1 MTIRSTVTTMA
12 LTVVI
17 LAPGCSSDSR
27 QESNESID
35 SSPATSVVESTATDV
50 APTDVAPTDV
60 SATDVSAT
68 DVTTVPPV
76 ETSVPDTTAVP
87 GLPTVFD
94 FAEPASVETWR
105 SQSDPVMG
113 GVSTGSVAWAAGAM
127 VFEGNLSLDNG
138 GGFSSIVS
146 SPFDPILAWSAGE
159 GVSIELVGDGKTYVL
174 QLRTSTGNWVERFD
188 TVDGRPS
195 TVTVAWDGFEPVD
208 RFLEPVTSDS
218 PLDPSQINTLAIYIL
233 DKQEGPFRL
242 EVVSIS

>member
-12 LTVVI
+12 LTMAV
-17 LAPGCSSDSR
+17 LAPGCSSDSQ
-27 QESNESID
+27 QESNASNGSIG
-35 SSPATSVVESTATDV
+35 SSAPTSVEGSGATVV
-50 APTDVAPTDV
+50 A
-60 SATDVSAT
+60 AT
-68 DVTTVPPV
+68 DVTTVPSAEISAP
-76 ETSVPDTTAVP
+76 ETTAVP
-87 GLPTVFD
+87 DMPTVFD

-146 SPFDPILAWSAGE
+146 PRFDPILTWPAGD

-174 QLRTSTGNWVERFD
+174 QLRTSTGNWVQRFD

-195 TVTVAWDGFEPVD
+195 TVTVAWEGFEPVD
-208 RFLEPVTSDS
+208 RFLEPITSDS
-218 PLDPSQINTLAIYIL
+218 PLDPSQIDTVAIYIL